1 MRTSGLWRALGILVA
16 FSLLST
22 VTLLPG
28 GTPTPKPK
36 TMKLKFTSP
45 LAPPPF
51 LVSETAKWWA
61 DEVTKRSE
69 GRVEWEFYW
78 LGALTKAGE
87 ELEAV
92 QVGLAQVGSIAAP
105 YYAGKLPLSNW
116 NYAVPFGPGDP
127 KIILEATKRLY
138 NEVPELQAEVERYNQ
153 KIFIPMVIDTYNL
166 TSKRPIVKFEDFKGI
181 KIASIGAY
189 HPKIL
194 NAAGASA
201 IHMPVAERYTA
212 LQTGVIEAEFLP
224 WDVSF
229 AYKYHDYNKHATWV
243 DMGSAMPTFVAVNL
257 DFWKKLP
264 GDLQELMLTVATEAT
279 ERNMELIKIRREE
292 AIVGFKAAG
301 VTFHEMPFED
311 KIKWANALPDIPAEW
326 IREMEGKRLAGRRVM
341 VRYLEILEEMG
352 HKFPR
357 KWAADYR

>member
-1 MRTSGLWRALGILVA
+1 MIKYPMLKVFCGIIMALIV
-16 FSLLST
+16 ST
-22 VTLLPG
+22 ITLPASAQ
-28 GTPTPKPK
+28 T

-51 LVSETAKWWA
+51 LSSETAKWWA
-61 DEVTKRSE
+61 DEVAKRSG
-69 GRVEWEFYW
+69 GRIEWEFFW
-78 LGALTKAGE
+78 MGALTKAGE

-92 QVGLAQVGSIAAP
+92 EIGLAQVGSVAAP

-116 NYAVPFGPGDP
+116 TYAVPFGPGDP
-127 KIILEATKRLY
+127 KLILDATKQLY
-138 NEVPELQAEVERYNQ
+138 RDVPELAAELEKYNQ
-153 KIFIPMVIDTYNL
+153 KLLIPLVIDTYNL
-166 TSKRPIVKFEDFKGI
+166 TSKRPIITFEDLQGV

-194 NAAGASA
+194 SIAGASA

-224 WDVSF
+224 WDISF
-229 AYKYHDYNKHATWV
+229 AYKYQDYNKHVTWI
-243 DMGSAMPTFVAVNL
+243 DMGATMPTMVTVNL

-264 GDLQELMLTVATEAT
+264 ADLQALMLQVAEEAT
-279 ERNMELIKIRREE
+279 QRNAELINTRREQ
-292 AIVGFKAAG
+292 AIAGFKAAG
-301 VTFHEMPFED
+301 ATVHEMPFAERV
-311 KIKWANALPDIPAEW
+311 KWANALSDIPGEW
-326 IREMEGKRLAGRRVM
+326 ITEMEGKGLAGRKVM
-341 VRYLEILEEMG
+341 VRYLELLEEMG

>member
-1 MRTSGLWRALGILVA
+1 MSMSGFLKASGIMMALI
-16 FSLLST
+16 LLST
-22 VTLLPG
+22 VSPAPA
-28 GTPTPKPK
+28 GTPAPKPA

-51 LVSETAKWWA
+51 LISETAKWWA
-61 DEVTKRSE
+61 DEVAKRSG
-69 GRVEWEFYW
+69 GRIEWEFYW
-78 LGALTKAGE
+78 MGALTKAGE

-116 NYAVPFGPGDP
+116 NFAVPFGPGDP
-127 KIILEATKRLY
+127 KMILEATKRLY
-138 NEVPELQAEVERYNQ
+138 HEVPELKAELEQYNQ
-153 KIFIPMVIDTYNL
+153 KILIPLVIDTYNL

-224 WDVSF
+224 WDISF

-243 DMGSAMPTFVAVNL
+243 DMGAAMPTFVTANL

-264 GDLQELMLTVATEAT
+264 GDLQDLMLAVAEEAT
-279 ERNMELIKIRREE
+279 ARHAELIKSRREE
-292 AIVGFKAAG
+292 AIAGFKAAG
-301 VTFHEMPFED
+301 VTLHEMSFEE
-311 KIKWANALPDIPAEW
+311 KVKWANALSDIPGEW
-326 IREMEGKRLAGRRVM
+326 IREMEGKRLAGRQVM
-341 VRYLEILEEMG
+341 VRYLALLEEMG

>member
-1 MRTSGLWRALGILVA
+1 MVKHPMLKACGIIMALIA
-16 FSLLST
+16 SSI
-22 VTLLPG
+22 TLPASAQ
-28 GTPTPKPK
+28 T

-51 LVSETAKWWA
+51 LISETAKWWA
-61 DEVTKRSE
+61 DEVAKRSG
-69 GRVEWEFYW
+69 GRIEWEFFW
-78 LGALTKAGE
+78 MGALTKAGE

-92 QVGLAQVGSIAAP
+92 EIGLAQVGSIAAP

-116 NYAVPFGPGDP
+116 TYAVPFGPGDP
-127 KIILEATKRLY
+127 KLILDATKRLY
-138 NEVPELQAEVERYNQ
+138 RDVPELTAELEKYNQ
-153 KIFIPMVIDTYNL
+153 KLLIPLVIDTYNL
-166 TSKRPIVKFEDFKGI
+166 TSKHPIITFEDFKGV

-194 NAAGASA
+194 SAAGASA

-224 WDVSF
+224 WDISF
-229 AYKYHDYNKHATWV
+229 AYKYQDYNKHVTWV
-243 DMGSAMPTFVAVNL
+243 DMGATMPTMVTANL

-264 GDLQELMLTVATEAT
+264 ADLQKLMLQVAEEAT
-279 ERNMELIKIRREE
+279 QRNAELIKTRREQ
-292 AIVGFKAAG
+292 AIAGFKAAG
-301 VTFHEMPFED
+301 ATVHEMPFEERV
-311 KIKWANALPDIPAEW
+311 KWANALSDIPGEW
-326 IREMEGKRLAGRRVM
+326 IAEMEGKGLAGRKVM
-341 VRYLEILEEMG
+341 VRYLELLEELG

>member
-1 MRTSGLWRALGILVA
+1 MANRGLWRSCAIMIAL
-16 FSLLST
+16 FLLSPL
-22 VTLLPG
+22 TLAWG
-28 GTPTPKPK
+28 QAPTPKPAV
-36 TMKLKFTSP
+36 MKVKFTSP

-51 LVSETAKWWA
+51 LISETARWWA
-61 DEVTKRSE
+61 DEVASRSG
-69 GRVEWEFYW
+69 GRIEWEFFW
-78 LGALTKAGE
+78 MGALTKAGE

-116 NYAVPFGPGDP
+116 NFAVPFGPGDA
-127 KIILEATKRLY
+127 KTILEATKRLY
-138 NEVPELQAEVERYNQ
+138 NQVPELKAELEPYNQ
-153 KIFIPMVIDTYNL
+153 KILIPMVIDTYSL
-166 TSKRPIVKFEDFKGI
+166 TSKRPIVKFADFKGL

-189 HPKIL
+189 HPKML

-224 WDVSF
+224 WDISF

-243 DMGSAMPTFVAVNL
+243 DMGAAMPVILTANQ

-264 GDLQELMLTVATEAT
+264 ADLQDLMLKVAEEAT
-279 ERNMELIKIRREE
+279 ARHAELIKSRRQE
-292 AIVGFKAAG
+292 AIAGFKAAG
-301 VTFHEMPFED
+301 VTIHEMPLEE
-311 KIKWANALPDIPAEW
+311 KVKWANALPDIPADW

-357 KWAADYR
+357 KWAAAYR